1 MKNIL
6 FAVLVVLGVVS
17 TVSAQYG
24 PGYSYNPYYQQPQ
37 APRYYNGNYPS
48 SPTPY
53 YYYPQPPNGVYYPA
67 AGSGAAPYYYPA
79 APTYYPRGTYYPPA
93 TSSAAPSVTYALP
106 TTPPAVVTS
115 APPAVV
121 TSAPPEVVTIAPAT
135 VGANAKPASGAQST
149 PEVVIQIPEAPGL
162 PTTARAPRDN
172 RTNLSIM
179 WEKLHSLNPEGSGA
193 SFHRTPKEL
202 FWVSGEYVAAF
213 FRPMRLD
220 SPLVTI
226 GSVADPRQGV
236 LGQPGTGVLYGQE
249 QVTSGLTS
257 GARIEAGAFLDQ
269 ENRFSLECIG
279 IIFAPNTQTFRT
291 ASDPAGNPVL
301 ARPVFGTD
309 LGRETSFLTASPNVF
324 AGSINIQTTS
334 QMGGVEF
341 NGRWH
346 GYSGERLHFD
356 GLVGFRYLRLAE
368 RLQIN
373 ESHSGLNGVPIL
385 FNGNGLNYD
394 SLAVLDSFATTNN
407 FFGTQFG
414 GRLTWESDLVSLA
427 AFAKLGLGATM
438 EHVSINGST
447 TFMSA
452 VNPTTTVNGGVLA
465 LPSNI
470 GDHNR
475 TVFGVLPEMGVNV
488 GINLSEHVRL
498 NMGYSTLLWRVA
510 RPGLQYDHNVNTSY
524 APSSQNYGITGGP
537 AAPTFRSN
545 DELFWSHNLTI
556 GMEFH
561 F

>member
-6 FAVLVVLGVVS
+6 FAVLVSLGVVS
-17 TVSAQYG
+17 SVSAQYG

-37 APRYYNGNYPS
+37 APRYYNGYYPS

-53 YYYPQPPNGVYYPA
+53 YYPQRPNGVYYSA

-79 APTYYPRGTYYPPA
+79 APTYYPRGTYYPSA
-93 TSSAAPSVTYALP
+93 TSSAAPSVTYSQS
-106 TTPPAVVTS
+106 TT
-115 APPAVV
+115 
-121 TSAPPEVVTIAPAT
+121 PPEVVTSTPAT
-135 VGANAKPASGAQST
+135 VGDNVKPGSGAQSS

-162 PTTARAPRDN
+162 PTTAGSPRDD
-172 RTNLSIM
+172 RSNLSII
-179 WEKLHSLNPEGSGA
+179 WEKLHSFNPEGSGA

-213 FRPMRLD
+213 FRPMRLE
-220 SPLVTI
+220 SPLATI
-226 GSVADPRQGV
+226 GSVTDPRQGV

-249 QVTSGLTS
+249 QVSSGLTS
-257 GARIEAGAFLDQ
+257 GVRFGAGVFLDQ
-269 ENRFSLECIG
+269 ENCFSLECVG

-291 ASDPAGNPVL
+291 VSDPAGNPVL

-309 LGRETSFLTASPNVF
+309 LGRESSFLTASPNVF

-334 QMGGVEF
+334 QLSGVEC

-346 GYSGERLHFD
+346 GYCGERLHFD
-356 GLVGFRYLRLAE
+356 GLVGLRYLRLAE

-373 ESHSGLNGVPIL
+373 EGHSGLNGIPL
-385 FNGNGLNYD
+385 PFNGVNYD
-394 SLAVLDSFATTNN
+394 SLTVLDSFATTNN
-407 FFGTQFG
+407 FFGTQLG

-438 EHVSINGST
+438 EHVNINGST

-470 GDHNR
+470 GDHNH

-488 GINLSEHVRL
+488 GINLTDHLRL

-524 APSSQNYGITGGP
+524 APSSQNYGMTGGP
-537 AAPTFRSN
+537 AAPTFRNN
-545 DELFWSHNLTI
+545 DELFWSHNITI

-561 F
+561 Y